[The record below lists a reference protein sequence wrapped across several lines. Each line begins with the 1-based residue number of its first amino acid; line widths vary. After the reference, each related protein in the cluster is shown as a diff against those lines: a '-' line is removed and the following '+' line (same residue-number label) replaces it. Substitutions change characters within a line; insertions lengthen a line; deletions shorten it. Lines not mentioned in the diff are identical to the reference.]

1 MVEKDAVFQRQLEEG
16 VLTGELPPLVMVT
29 GKGMP
34 DLASR
39 QLVYRLATEF
49 QLPVLLPPD
58 CDPYG
63 LEIALTYKFGSLAM
77 AWAPERLAVPSSLWL
92 GLLPSDVA
100 KLGIPPESMRP
111 LSTDDRKKVQNLH
124 GREYVRDCCPL
135 LLPERGPQ
143 GGIRC
148 SRNGD
153 PNTM

>member
-1 MVEKDAVFQRQLEEG
+1 MLL
-16 VLTGELPPLVMVT
+16 LT
-29 GKGMP
+29 
-34 DLASR
+34 
-39 QLVYRLATEF
+39 
-49 QLPVLLPPD
+49 D

-111 LSTDDRKKVQNLH
+111 LSTDDRKKVQDLY

-135 LLPERGPQ
+135 LLPELECLWGMGRKAEIQQHSEEREPGFLAHSYLPSKLHYLGARAA
-143 GGIRC
+143 GG
-148 SRNGD
+148 SE
-153 PNTM
+153 MF